1 MIELKKSFWTLTL
14 IFQLLQKAGWTHFRD
29 YMRRMFVCLNLGQVG
44 DCLFDADEFREL
56 LHAGA
61 EEHFHIPDKLIDG
74 KVYQC

>member
-1 MIELKKSFWTLTL
+1 
-14 IFQLLQKAGWTHFRD
+14 
-29 YMRRMFVCLNLGQVG
+29 MRRMFVCLNLGQVG